1 MRVAISETLIA
12 GSWRLLLMRGGLVFA
27 LALAALPWPESSL
40 YGIVLTVSSIALVSG
55 LLDAALFGVFHRDAA
70 GKWALLAEAFIGVTL
85 GGALLVYPIV
95 PLALIGALLALWM
108 LGRGA
113 MLASVGLGE
122 VGDGALRFLAVG
134 WGTLSIATVIAMLVA
149 WSAATILSLSYLL
162 VAYALIWGA
171 LEMIVAR
178 RLRSRAY
185 ATSA

>member
-1 MRVAISETLIA
+1 MRVAISEPLIA

-27 LALAALPWPESSL
+27 LALAALPWPQSSL
-40 YGIVLTVSSIALVSG
+40 YGLVLTVSGIALVSG

-70 GKWALLAEAFIGVTL
+70 GKWALLAESFIGVTL

-95 PLALIGALLALWM
+95 PLALIGALLALWI

-113 MLASVGLGE
+113 MLASAGRGE
-122 VGDGALRFLAVG
+122 VDGALRFLAVG
-134 WGTLSIATVIAMLVA
+134 WGTMSIATVIAMLIA
-149 WSAATILSLSYLL
+149 WSAVTILSLSYLL

-178 RLRSRAY
+178 RFRSRAH